1 MASPRPEKLHRILGQ
16 PSWRLATPEV
26 EAYVTRL
33 GGHLAPVTFDRKG
46 RKIQPFAIAPWAE
59 EKIDSAA
66 PGVMRSMRG
75 DFFCL
80 PFGGNAAPFR
90 GERHPP
96 HGETANSPWTF
107 VGRKRISGAETLHL
121 RIRPKIR
128 LGQVDKFITLR
139 KGEPVIYSRH
149 IISGMSGP
157 MSLGHHA
164 TLRFPSHPGSGLI
177 STSPFRLGQVFVE
190 PVERPEERGYSSLVP
205 GAIFE
210 SLDQVPALV
219 GGTADLSR
227 YPARR
232 GYEDI
237 VMLAGDPALPF
248 AWTAVSFPKER
259 HVWFSLK
266 NPRVLRH
273 TLMWHSNGGRHYP
286 PWNGRHI
293 DTLGLEEITSW
304 FHGGLAPSVRPNDLS
319 RSGHPTSLR
328 LNSHHPLTV
337 STIMGVVLTPRG
349 FDRVRSIEV
358 APEGIGLSSDSGKTA
373 FVSLDR
379 SFLEES

>member
-1 MASPRPEKLHRILGQ
+1 MASSRHEKLHRIQGQ
-16 PSWRLATPEV
+16 PSWRLATSEV
-26 EAYVTRL
+26 EAFVTRL
-33 GGHLAPVTFDRKG
+33 GGHLAPVTFDRK
-46 RKIQPFAIAPWAE
+46 RSKIQPFAIAPWAQ

-80 PFGGNAAPFR
+80 PFGGNAAPYR

-107 VGRKRISGAETLHL
+107 VGRERILGAETLHL

-128 LGQVDKFITLR
+128 PGQVDKFITLR
-139 KGEPVIYSRH
+139 RGEPVIYSRH
-149 IISGMSGP
+149 VVSGMSGP
-157 MSLGHHA
+157 MNLGHHA
-164 TLRFPSHPGSGLI
+164 TLRFPSRPGSGLI

-205 GAIFE
+205 GATFE
-210 SLDQVPALV
+210 SLEQVPALV

-304 FHGGLAPSVRPNDLS
+304 FHGGLAPSVRHNALS
-319 RSGHPTSLR
+319 RAGHPTSLR
-328 LNSHHPLTV
+328 LDRHQPLIV

-358 APEGIGLSSDSGKTA
+358 APEGIVLSSDSGKTA

-379 SFLEES
+379 AFLEES